1 MKITVE
7 KKLATVGESSRD
19 VAGQGEHTELHSATQ
34 SCIANERNASPAVKL
49 AVVDALLYVAE
60 HTPPGFR
67 SLRCNDIAA
76 EHWTNTWA
84 EYVVHLAKFSGV
96 DALLANQGVFLIAER
111 VMVCHED
118 ELRRP
123 ASQVEPGWQRVKLCS
138 IDGKARP
145 HDREAPQ
152 ILISPDEQCFLWQ
165 PEGGPKNQKRLTF
178 LELLAE
184 LGEMGERLARFE
196 EAA

>member
-1 MKITVE
+1 MRGLNVTKPGGNRAPSETALAKHADQKVHAMNNSKTIFFGQE
-7 KKLATVGESSRD
+7 AAKLA
-19 VAGQGEHTELHSATQ
+19 A
-34 SCIANERNASPAVKL
+34 
-49 AVVDALLYVAE
+49 VDAMLYVAE
-60 HTPPGFR
+60 RTPPGFR
-67 SLRCNDIAA
+67 SLSRA
-76 EHWTNTWA
+76 EIVSERWTNTWA
-84 EYVVHLAKFSGV
+84 KYVVHLAKFNGV

-111 VMVCHED
+111 VMVCNED

-138 IDGKARP
+138 IDGKARA

-178 LELLAE
+178 MELLAE
-184 LGEMGERLARFE
+184 LGDMGERLARFE
-196 EAA
+196 VAA